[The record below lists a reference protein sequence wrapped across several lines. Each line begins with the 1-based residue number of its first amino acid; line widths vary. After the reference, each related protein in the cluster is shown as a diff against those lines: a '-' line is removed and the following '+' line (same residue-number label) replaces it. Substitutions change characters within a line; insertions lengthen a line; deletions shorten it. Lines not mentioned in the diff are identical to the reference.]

1 MVTAVVCP
9 HCETKHITIIHHVN
23 RELTRPGFILEI
35 KYGMFCFYVIV
46 DKWQMFSDL
55 IFLTAC
61 PVMSL
66 FVLLRLDEA
75 HSFAS
80 QMPSIMEK

>member
-1 MVTAVVCP
+1 
-9 HCETKHITIIHHVN
+9 
-23 RELTRPGFILEI
+23 
-35 KYGMFCFYVIV
+35 MFCFYVIV
-46 DKWQMFSDL
+46 DKWQMFTDL

-75 HSFAS
+75 HSFAL
-80 QMPSIMEK
+80 QMASITEK